1 MKFYVEIIKP
11 SHYDDDGYLIQWF
24 RPFISSN
31 TLACLY
37 ALVDDARRRCVLGQ
51 DLEIVP
57 NAYDECQRVIP
68 TSKIIR
74 RINPPL
80 GRRSP
85 PAESAR
91 FAAMRPDPAAL
102 RDVGHRADWCGGVV
116 FLAGVQTNQIPRAIE
131 LAREFRRSGVQ
142 VVIGG
147 FHVSGCF
154 AMLRES
160 PTLHSYGDG
169 ALPPDIKELQALGVS
184 IFLGEAE
191 GRMAD
196 LLVDAHRGMLRPVY
210 NYLGD
215 PPDLRGQPTPFL
227 PAHVAR
233 RYSFFGT
240 FDAGR
245 GCPFQCSFC
254 TVINVQ
260 GHESRFRD
268 ADDIEKL
275 VRANVDRG
283 IRRLF
288 ITDDNMARNKN
299 WEAIFDRLIAL
310 HDNEGIRL
318 KLTLQVDTLAHKIP
332 RFVDKARRAGCNRVF
347 LGLESINPQNLAA
360 VGKLHNHVEE
370 YRDALS
376 AWRSHKAI
384 TYAGYI
390 LGFPADSPESIER
403 DIETIKRELPIDILE
418 FVILTPLPGCAD
430 HQRLYEQKAWLEP
443 DLNKYD
449 LEHVTFRHGRMT
461 DEQLQAI
468 YHRAWELFYSLDHIE
483 TIMQRAKTN
492 GAGVCHVTDAI
503 LSYYGSYRFEHL
515 HPLQS
520 GILRRKVRPCCSIR
534 VACGK
539 PFPPTPHLSASGS
552 SWNASE
558 NACAADAAG
567 AEVFCDL

>member
-11 SHYDDDGYLIQWF
+11 SHYDDDYLIQWF

-37 ALVDDARRRCVLGQ
+37 SLVDDARRRCVLGQ
-51 DLEIVP
+51 DVDIAP

-74 RINPPL
+74 RIGAVDAPSEDKDRVQAAGL
-80 GRRSP
+80 RRAQS
-85 PAESAR
+85 SR
-91 FAAMRPDPAAL
+91 
-102 RDVGHRADWCGGVV
+102 GVV

-131 LAREFRRSGVQ
+131 LAREFRRSGIQ

-154 AMLRES
+154 AMLRE
-160 PTLHSYGDG
+160 
-169 ALPPDIKELQALGVS
+169 LPPDIKELQALGVS

-210 NYLGD
+210 NYLGN

-299 WEAIFDRLIAL
+299 WEPIFDRLIAL
-310 HDNEGIRL
+310 RENEGIRL
-318 KLTLQVDTLAHKIP
+318 KLAMQVDTLAHKIP
-332 RFVDKARRAGCNRVF
+332 RFVDKATRAGCNRVF
-347 LGLESINPQNLAA
+347 LGLESINPENLAA
-360 VGKLHNHVEE
+360 AGKLHNHVDE

-403 DIETIKRELPIDILE
+403 DIETIKRDLPIDILE
-418 FVILTPLPGCAD
+418 FVILTPLPGSAD
-430 HQRLYEQKAWLEP
+430 HRTLWEQKAWLEP

-449 LEHVTFRHGRMT
+449 LEHVTFRHGQMSA
-461 DEQLQAI
+461 EQLRAA
-468 YHRAWELFYSLDHIE
+468 YRRAWELFYSPDHIE
-483 TIMQRAKTN
+483 TILRRAKTD
-492 GAGVCHVTDAI
+492 GAGVHHVADAI

-520 GILRRKVRPCCSIR
+520 GILRRKVRRLRRAAPIGLSEKGRAGIENSSLVIGPQGAALLFYPRRVWETLSTYTSLIR
-534 VACGK
+534 FWLQLERIRKRLCR
-539 PFPPTPHLSASGS
+539 
-552 SWNASE
+552 
-558 NACAADAAG
+558 
-567 AEVFCDL
+567 